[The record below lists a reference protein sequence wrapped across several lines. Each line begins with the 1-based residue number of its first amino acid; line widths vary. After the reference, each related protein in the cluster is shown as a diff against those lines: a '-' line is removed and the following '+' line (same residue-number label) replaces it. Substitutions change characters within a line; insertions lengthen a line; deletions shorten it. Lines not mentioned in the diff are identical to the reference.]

1 MFRGGERERD
11 RHTDGYR
18 ERELQNHFKQIKES
32 DRRISLYVY
41 ILLKN
46 KQKTHLARLEVKRIH
61 SYIIYI

>member
-11 RHTDGYR
+11 RLTDGYR

-46 KQKTHLARLEVKRIH
+46 KQTKNPSSKIG
-61 SYIIYI
+61 S